1 MGGIIKLQL
10 LLLFP
15 LLIFWPQIIGGQK
28 GDKIFWTQLSSKII
42 DFNLMLKVIVSL
54 KNIFFQKTP
63 TIFIWLRCYI
73 PQLGRASTRVSRV
86 KYHALLAYT
95 WRVAL
100 ENFGTAL
107 VVHLLLIMKR
117 VEKSLLQVRYL
128 ATVGHNSHH
137 IVKTKMIN
145 FLYQKPFLKS
155 FITI

>member
-1 MGGIIKLQL
+1 MGGIIKLQ

-28 GDKIFWTQLSSKII
+28 GDKIFWTQLFSKII
-42 DFNLMLKVIVSL
+42 NFNLLWKVIVSL
-54 KNIFFQKTP
+54 KNNFSKTP

-128 ATVGHNSHH
+128 ATVGHNGHH
-137 IVKTKMIN
+137 IVETTMIN